1 MARWQGFREL
11 KTERAPLA
19 IRPEIGLTDE
29 FLVAL
34 LILER
39 QAYSG
44 AVAHYHAFFDFQIEF
59 CDFGDAQVL
68 ESFRCGLHGVLG
80 RVLPRLGAGPDQ
92 FDDFVDA
99 LGHAVLLCGE
109 AVGGCAGGCS

>member
-1 MARWQGFREL
+1 MQGFREL

-34 LILER
+34 LILEG

-44 AVAHYHAFFDFQIEF
+44 AVAHYRAFFDFQIEF

-68 ESFRCGLHGVLG
+68 ESFRCGLHGG
-80 RVLPRLGAGPDQ
+80 FGCILPRFGTRSDQ
-92 FDDFVDA
+92 FDDFVDTF
-99 LGHAVLLCGE
+99 GYEILLL
-109 AVGGCAGGCS
+109 